1 MFNIFKKKPDFPFK
15 ESMDTAVFSCKCVMR
30 EDKEISYVS
39 HEVNGDWHFFCSD
52 CSKQIGL
59 DKIMIIALEDIAKKH
74 IEIVDFVNLE
84 PGKCA
89 IKNTINNNYEVY
101 DIYNNDYHKWLDEI
115 KNNITEVNK
124 SRNNNVL
131 RSDYSGVRIKR

>member
-52 CSKQIGL
+52 CGKQIGL

-74 IEIVDFVNLE
+74 IEIVDFANLE
-84 PGKCA
+84 QGKCA
-89 IKNTINNNYEVY
+89 IKNNINNNFEEY
-101 DIYNNDYHKWLDEI
+101 DICNNDYHRWLDDI
-115 KNNITEVNK
+115 KNKITEVNK
-124 SRNNNVL
+124 SRNNNIL

>member
-52 CSKQIGL
+52 CGKQIGL

-74 IEIVDFVNLE
+74 IDIVDFANLE
-84 PGKCA
+84 QGKCA
-89 IKNTINNNYEVY
+89 IKNNINNNFEEY
-101 DIYNNDYHKWLDEI
+101 DIYNNDYHRWLDDI
-115 KNNITEVNK
+115 KNKITEVNK

>member
-1 MFNIFKKKPDFPFK
+1 MFNIFKKKPDFPYQ

-52 CSKQIGL
+52 CGKQIGL

-74 IEIVDFVNLE
+74 IDIVDFANLE
-84 PGKCA
+84 QGKYA
-89 IKNTINNNYEVY
+89 IGENNVDYFDVY
-101 DIYNNDYHKWLDEI
+101 YIKDNDYNKWLDDM
-115 KNNITEVNK
+115 KNKIVDFNK
-124 SRNNNVL
+124 YHNNNVL

>member
-52 CSKQIGL
+52 CGKQIGL

-74 IEIVDFVNLE
+74 IEIVDFANLE
-84 PGKCA
+84 QGKCA
-89 IKNTINNNYEVY
+89 IKNNVNNNFEVY
-101 DIYNNDYHKWLDEI
+101 DIYNNDYHRWLDDI
-115 KNNITEVNK
+115 KNKITEVNK
-124 SRNNNVL
+124 SRNNNIL

>member
-52 CSKQIGL
+52 CGKQIGL

-74 IEIVDFVNLE
+74 IDIVDFANLE
-84 PGKCA
+84 QGKYA
-89 IKNTINNNYEVY
+89 IKNNINNNFEEY
-101 DIYNNDYHKWLDEI
+101 DIYNNDYHRWLDDI
-115 KNNITEVNK
+115 KNKITEVNK